1 MKLSQWTVRR
11 RLIVSY
17 LLMFMLLMVVAV
29 TGFYGLRVSNQALHH
44 VVDVNVRKMALL
56 EDMSDAVHVVS
67 RVMRTVALL
76 DDATAR
82 AEQQRKIPETR
93 EKYNKAFESLKA
105 MPLDNAGTQFVKEI
119 AHQATVTRPLN
130 DRFLALELA
139 GQGIGVSA

>member
-1 MKLSQWTVRR
+1 MEMNLSQWTVRR

-17 LLMFMLLMVVAV
+17 LLMFMLLLVVAL

-76 DDATAR
+76 DDPAAR
-82 AEQQRKIPETR
+82 AEQQQKIPETR
-93 EKYNKAFESLKA
+93 EKYNQAFAALQGCRLIRLASSLCR
-105 MPLDNAGTQFVKEI
+105 TSRS
-119 AHQATVTRPLN
+119 RPPP
-130 DRFLALELA
+130 RAR
-139 GQGIGVSA
+139 